1 MEKIYELLFNIGLND
16 QVLDILNIFILNNS
30 VAVWLLSLL
39 LFLLIYLLRF
49 AIIKLVEGT
58 FKSFSSKT
66 KTDIDDQIILVI
78 EKPIRWL
85 ILLFG
90 FSLSLSILD
99 IEEELNYFIHH
110 ILQSIVIL
118 LLSWLVLR
126 SIGVFSSNI
135 LALSNHIKSEI
146 AESLIKLL
154 ITIVK
159 TVIIIITIMIILS
172 KWGFNISGFIASL
185 GLVGMAFALA
195 AKDTASN
202 LFGSIVILSDRPFNI
217 GDWIKTPEVEGIIE
231 EIGMRSTK
239 VRTFAQ
245 ALVSVPNGV
254 LANSAILNYSRME
267 KRRIKMN
274 LGLTYATSATQM
286 QNILDEIRSYLQ
298 SNSEIHPETIY
309 IYFTEFN
316 NSSLDIFCYFF
327 TNTTNWSEY
336 MAVRERVNL
345 ELMKII
351 EKNNAS
357 FAFPSQSIYIEDTQN
372 TID

>member
-1 MEKIYELLFNIGLND
+1 MEKLYEIIFTIGFNDKI
-16 QVLDILNIFILNNS
+16 LDILNIFVLNNS
-30 VAVWLLSLL
+30 VGVWLLSLL
-39 LFLLIYLLRF
+39 IFLLIYLLRF
-49 AIIKLVEGT
+49 AIIKVVEGT
-58 FKSFSSKT
+58 LRSFTSKT
-66 KTDIDDQIILVI
+66 TTDIDDQIIDIVA
-78 EKPIRWL
+78 KPIRWL
-85 ILLFG
+85 ILLFAL
-90 FSLSLSILD
+90 SLSLSILD
-99 IEEELNYFIHH
+99 IEKELDHFIEHL
-110 ILQSIVIL
+110 LQSVAIL
-118 LLSWLVLR
+118 LIAWLVLR
-126 SIGVFSSNI
+126 AIDAFTSNI
-135 LALSNHIKSEI
+135 LALSNHLKSEI

-159 TVIIIITIMIILS
+159 TVVIIITAIIILS
-172 KWGFNISGFIASL
+172 EWGFNISGFIASL

-217 GDWIKTPEVEGIIE
+217 GDWIKTPEVEGTIE

-267 KRRIKMN
+267 KRRVKMN
-274 LGLTYATSATQM
+274 LGLTYATTADQIES
-286 QNILDEIRSYLQ
+286 ILNEIRNYLQ
-298 SNSEIHPETIY
+298 NSSEIHPETIY

-316 NSSLDIFCYFF
+316 SSSLDIFCYFF

-336 MAVRERVNL
+336 MAVREKVNL

-351 EKNNAS
+351 EKNGAS
-357 FAFPSQSIYIEDTQN
+357 FAFPSQSIYIEGAKN
-372 TID
+372 TIN

>member
-1 MEKIYELLFNIGLND
+1 MEKIYEILFSFGFSD

-30 VAVWLLSLL
+30 VGVWILSLL
-39 LFLLIYLLRF
+39 IFLLVYLLRF
-49 AIIKLVEGT
+49 AIMKLIEGT

-66 KTDIDDQIILVI
+66 KTDIDDQILLVI

-85 ILLFG
+85 ILLIG
-90 FSLSLSILD
+90 LSLSLSILD
-99 IEEELNYFIHH
+99 INKELNYFINH
-110 ILQSIVIL
+110 ILLSVVIL
-118 LLSWLVLR
+118 ILSWLVLR
-126 SIGVFSSNI
+126 SINVFSLNI
-135 LALSNHIKSEI
+135 LALSNYMKSEI

-154 ITIVK
+154 ITIAK
-159 TVIIIITIMIILS
+159 TVVVIITIMIILS

-202 LFGSIVILSDRPFNI
+202 LFGSIVIFSDRPFKV
-217 GDWIKTPEVEGIIE
+217 GDWIKTPEVEGTIE

-254 LANSAILNYSRME
+254 LANSAILNWSRME

-274 LGLTYATSATQM
+274 LGLTYATSASQM
-286 QNILDEIRSYLQ
+286 QNILDEIRAYLQ
-298 SNSEIHPETIY
+298 NNSEIHPETIY

-316 NSSLDIFCYFF
+316 SSSLDIFCYFF
-327 TNTTNWSEY
+327 TKTTNWSEY

-345 ELMKII
+345 EFMKII
-351 EKNNAS
+351 EKNGAS
-357 FAFPSQSIYIEDTQN
+357 FAFPSQSIYIEDTKAQ
-372 TID
+372 